1 MIFRSPQRILPFTQ
15 ISDDLIGNPALS
27 GKAKWLLIYILSKPP
42 NWQVYEA
49 DIIKHGTDGRDAI
62 RSAVQELEKAGYMY
76 KVQLRDEQG
85 RLGPCEY
92 YVSETPDFIDNVTVD
107 GLSVDGKPDS
117 LSNNNSRADSSH
129 PKRSKIR
136 SLKEFQQDRN
146 SPYSTPAE
154 EEAKRRTELQGSP

>member
-1 MIFRSPQRILPFTQ
+1 MIFRSPQRTLPFTQ
-15 ISDDLIGNPALS
+15 ISNDLICSSSLS

-49 DIIKHGTDGRDAI
+49 DIIKHGKDGRDAI

-76 KVQLRDEQG
+76 KVQLRDGQG

-117 LSNNNSRADSSH
+117 LSNTNSRADSFR
-129 PKRSKIR
+129 PKKPKIR
-136 SLKEFQQDRN
+136 SLKEFRQDRE

-154 EEAKRRTELQGSP
+154 EEAKRRAEIQG